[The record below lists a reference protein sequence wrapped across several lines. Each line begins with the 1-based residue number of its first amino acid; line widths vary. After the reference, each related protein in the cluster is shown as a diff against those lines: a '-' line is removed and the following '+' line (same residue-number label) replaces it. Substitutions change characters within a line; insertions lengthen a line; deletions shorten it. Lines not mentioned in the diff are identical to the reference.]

1 MKSTKQ
7 ITIAIDGHSACGK
20 STTAKAVAAKLGF
33 LYIDSG
39 AMYRSVTL
47 QILRN
52 KININNLSTVE
63 DILQQTDITFR
74 YNDVNQENEI
84 YLNGINVE
92 NLIRSPDVAD
102 KVSAVS
108 ALAPVRR
115 AMVKLQQKIAN
126 TSERGVIMDGRDI
139 GTVVLPDADLKFFMT
154 ADANVRAERRKKE
167 LEGKGIYIPFGE
179 VLHNLL
185 ERDDKDSSRKESPLR
200 KADDAIIIDTS
211 NLTFEEQV
219 EIIIKAIADK

>member
-185 ERDDKDSSRKESPLR
+185 ERDEKDSSRKESPLR